1 MPSINIS
8 EREIITP
15 PSTDVTR
22 NIVYIPGYANY
33 GPTDTPILCE
43 SLKDFYSTFGS
54 VPYKFNN
61 SVNLPDTFAEN
72 ALTGASPLYN
82 EGDYEKSFI
91 EAATLLSNGLPVLY
105 ERVSTGGAN
114 ASIDLSTG
122 RAPTTSSKNKA
133 TAKYKGAYGNYI
145 SITITVDSSVE
156 PNKATIKII
165 LDPTVTIDNT
175 PTVEGINKKEEEFT
189 VINKTPIVINS
200 SLVDFSIT
208 NPLTTLASSKLS
220 GGSSV
225 FNIDKFFGKLESEDF
240 YNRFADRG
248 DYQIK
253 LLTSG
258 AYPSFEY
265 NSSSIVKR
273 MITAAATRGDCIAL
287 IDHTNNPNRKLD
299 SDDSSS
305 VYSSINT
312 YVDENPIAV
321 TRNLIDGSTLTE
333 DGYSYGAMFTPHAVF
348 GTNFSNQIM
357 PASFGYLLALA
368 KSIQSNPNY
377 LAIAG
382 VTRGLLKNNIVGL
395 TQNIT
400 NVICN
405 EYQNQ
410 NGVSINSITN
420 IKPYGYAIWSNRTL
434 RKNNGYLNALS
445 LLNLRMLTTD
455 IKKVTYSACQKYTFE
470 NNSDILWLNFKSS
483 IDPTLA
489 KMLTNNALSGY
500 QILKLTSDRKGVL
513 GAKIN
518 LIPIEPVE
526 DWYVELELTD
536 GTTSGIQ

>member
-33 GPTDTPILCE
+33 GPTNTPVLCE
-43 SLKDFYSTFGS
+43 SLKDFYNTFGS
-54 VPYKFNN
+54 KPYKFSN
-61 SVNLPDTFAEN
+61 SVSLPATFAEN
-72 ALTGASPLYN
+72 ARKNASPLYN
-82 EGDYEKSFI
+82 NGDYEKSFI

-105 ERVSTGGAN
+105 ERVSTGGVN

-122 RAPTTSSKNKA
+122 IAPTSSSQNTA
-133 TAKYKGAYGNYI
+133 TAKYEGAYGNYI
-145 SITITVDSSVE
+145 SITITTDNTS
-156 PNKATIKII
+156 NKATIKII
-165 LDPTVTIDNT
+165 LDPTVTINNT

-189 VINKTPIVINS
+189 VINNTPIVINS
-200 SLVDFSIT
+200 SLVDFNIT
-208 NPLTTLASSKLS
+208 APLTNLNSTKLLN
-220 GGSSV
+220 GTSV
-225 FNIDKFFGKLESEDF
+225 FNVNGFFSKLAGEKF
-240 YNRFADRG
+240 YNRFVDRG
-248 DYQIK
+248 EYQIK

-265 NSSSIVKR
+265 SDGSIVKN
-273 MITAAATRGDCIAL
+273 MITVAATRGDCIAL
-287 IDHTNNPNRKLD
+287 IDHTNNPNRSLG

-312 YVDENPIAV
+312 YVDENPISI

-333 DGYSYGAMFTPHAVF
+333 DGYSYGAMFTPYAVF
-348 GTNFSNQIM
+348 GTNFNSQIM

-400 NVICN
+400 NVLCN

-420 IKPYGYAIWSNRTL
+420 IKPYGYTIWSNRTL
-434 RKNNGYLNALS
+434 RKNDGYLNALS

-455 IKKVTYSACQKYTFE
+455 IKKVTYNACQKYTFE

>member
-33 GPTDTPILCE
+33 GPTNTPILCE

-61 SVNLPDTFAEN
+61 SVNLPATFAEN

-82 EGDYEKSFI
+82 KGDYEKSFI

-105 ERVSTGGAN
+105 ERVSTSGAN

-122 RAPTTSSKNKA
+122 GVPTTSSKNKA
-133 TAKYKGAYGNYI
+133 TAKYEGAYGNDI
-145 SITITVDSSVE
+145 SITITIDNS
-156 PNKATIKII
+156 NKATIKIV
-165 LDPTVTIDNT
+165 LDTE
-175 PTVEGINKKEEEFT
+175 VEGINNKEEEFT
-189 VINKTPIVINS
+189 VINSTPIVINS

-208 NPLTTLASSKLS
+208 DPLTARTSSKLS
-220 GGSSV
+220 GGSSA
-225 FNIDKFFGKLESEDF
+225 FNIDTFLSKLGSEDF

-287 IDHTNNPNRKLD
+287 IDHTNNPNRSLD
-299 SDDSSS
+299 SDSDKS

-312 YVDENPIAV
+312 YVDGNPITI

-333 DGYSYGAMFTPHAVF
+333 DGYSYGAMFTPYAVF

-382 VTRGLLKNNIVGL
+382 VARGLLKNNIVGL

-420 IKPYGYAIWSNRTL
+420 VKPYGYTIWSNRTL
-434 RKNNGYLNALS
+434 RKNDGYLNALS

-518 LIPIEPVE
+518 LIPTEPVE

>member
-33 GPTDTPILCE
+33 GPTDAPVLCE
-43 SLKDFYSTFGS
+43 SLKDFYNTFGS
-54 VPYKFNN
+54 VPYKFGNN
-61 SVNLPDTFAEN
+61 VSLPTGFDPN
-72 ALTGASPLYN
+72 AFTGADPLYN
-82 EGDYEKSFI
+82 KGDYEKSFI

-105 ERVSTGGAN
+105 ERVSTKGTK
-114 ASIDLSTG
+114 ASKKLSTDV
-122 RAPTTSSKNKA
+122 SSENTA
-133 TAKYKGAYGNYI
+133 TAKYEGDYGNDI
-145 SITITVDSSVE
+145 SIAITTDSE
-156 PNKATIKII
+156 NGTATIKIV
-165 LDPTVTIDNT
+165 LDT
-175 PTVEGINKKEEEFT
+175 TVEGISKKEEELT
-189 VINKTPIVINS
+189 VTNTIPIVINS
-200 SLVDFSIT
+200 SLVDFKIETS
-208 NPLTTLASSKLS
+208 LASLTSTKLT
-220 GGSSV
+220 GGSSA
-225 FNIDKFFGKLESEDF
+225 FNAGDFFTKLSQDNF
-240 YNRFADRG
+240 YDRFKDRG
-248 DYQIK
+248 EYQIK
-253 LLTSG
+253 FLTSG

-265 NSSSIVKR
+265 SNAGKSIVKN
-273 MITAAATRGDCIAL
+273 MVNVAAARGDCIAL
-287 IDHTNNPNRKLD
+287 IDHTNNPSRNLEPGND
-299 SDDSSS
+299 SS
-305 VYSSINT
+305 VYAVINK
-312 YVDENPIAV
+312 YVNANPISI
-321 TRNLIDGSTLTE
+321 TRNLIDGNVLTE
-333 DGYSYGAMFTPHAVF
+333 DGYSYGAMFTPYAVF
-348 GTNFSNQIM
+348 GTDFGSQIM

-368 KSIQSNPNY
+368 KSIQTNPNY

-400 NVICN
+400 NALCN
-405 EYQNQ
+405 EYQDQ

-420 IKPYGYAIWSNRTL
+420 IKPYGYTIWSNRTL
-434 RKNNGYLNALS
+434 RKNDGYLNALS
-445 LLNLRMLTTD
+445 LLNLRMMTTD

-500 QILKLTSDRKGVL
+500 QILKLNSNKKGVL

>member
-33 GPTDTPILCE
+33 GPTNTPVLCE
-43 SLKDFYSTFGS
+43 SLKDFYNTFGS
-54 VPYKFNN
+54 VPYKFDK
-61 SVNLPDTFAEN
+61 SVSLPTTFAEN
-72 ALTGASPLYN
+72 ARTNVSLLYN

-105 ERVSTGGAN
+105 ERVSTDGVK
-114 ASIDLSTG
+114 ASLNLDTEST
-122 RAPTTSSKNKA
+122 PNTV
-133 TAKYKGAYGNYI
+133 TAKYEGAYGNYI
-145 SITITVDSSVE
+145 SITITTDTTS
-156 PNKATIKII
+156 NKATIKII
-165 LDPTVTIDNT
+165 LDTE
-175 PTVEGINKKEEEFT
+175 VEGINKKEEEFT
-189 VINKTPIVINS
+189 VINKTPIVMNS
-200 SLVDFSIT
+200 SLVDFNINHSLKAT
-208 NPLTTLASSKLS
+208 ASPSPKLS
-220 GGSSV
+220 GGKSA
-225 FNIDKFFGKLESEDF
+225 FNVGTFFSKLAGEKF

-248 DYQIK
+248 EYQIK

-265 NSSSIVKR
+265 SDGSIVKN
-273 MITAAATRGDCIAL
+273 MITVAATRGDCIAL

-299 SDDSSS
+299 PEENSS
-305 VYSSINT
+305 VYSSINN
-312 YVDENPIAV
+312 YVDKNPISI

-333 DGYSYGAMFTPHAVF
+333 DGYSYGAMFTPYAVF
-348 GTNFSNQIM
+348 GTNFSSQIM

-382 VTRGLLKNNIVGL
+382 VTRGLLKNNVVGL

-400 NVICN
+400 NIICN
-405 EYQNQ
+405 EYQDQ

-420 IKPYGYAIWSNRTL
+420 IKPYGYTIWSNRTL
-434 RKNNGYLNALS
+434 RKNDGYLNALS

>member
-33 GPTDTPILCE
+33 GPTNTPILCE

-61 SVNLPDTFAEN
+61 SVALPATFAEN

-105 ERVSTGGAN
+105 ERVSTGGVK
-114 ASIDLSTG
+114 ASLNLDTESTPNTV
-122 RAPTTSSKNKA
+122 A
-133 TAKYKGAYGNYI
+133 AKYEGVYGNDI

-156 PNKATIKII
+156 PNKATIKIV
-165 LDPTVTIDNT
+165 LDTE
-175 PTVEGINKKEEEFT
+175 VEGINKKEEEFT
-189 VINKTPIVINS
+189 VINNTPIVINS

-208 NPLTTLASSKLS
+208 APLTARTSSKLS
-220 GGSSV
+220 GGSSA
-225 FNIDKFFGKLESEDF
+225 FNIDTFFSKLADEKF
-240 YNRFADRG
+240 YNRFVDRG
-248 DYQIK
+248 EYQIK

-265 NSSSIVKR
+265 NGSSIVKR

-287 IDHTNNPNRKLD
+287 IDHTNNPNRKLESND
-299 SDDSSS
+299 TSS

-312 YVDENPIAV
+312 YIDGNPISI

-333 DGYSYGAMFTPHAVF
+333 DGYSYGAMFTPYAVF

-420 IKPYGYAIWSNRTL
+420 IKPYGYTIWSNRTL
-434 RKNNGYLNALS
+434 RKNDGYLNALS

-455 IKKVTYSACQKYTFE
+455 IKKVTYSACHKYTFE

>member
-33 GPTDTPILCE
+33 GPTNTPILCE

-61 SVNLPDTFAEN
+61 SVNLPATFAEN

-105 ERVSTGGAN
+105 ERVSTDGVK
-114 ASIDLSTG
+114 ASLNLDTESTPNTV
-122 RAPTTSSKNKA
+122 A
-133 TAKYKGAYGNYI
+133 AKYEGAYGNDI
-145 SITITVDSSVE
+145 SITITIDNS
-156 PNKATIKII
+156 NKATIKIV
-165 LDPTVTIDNT
+165 LDTE
-175 PTVEGINKKEEEFT
+175 VEGINNKEEKFT
-189 VINKTPIVINS
+189 VTNTIPITINS
-200 SLVDFSIT
+200 SLVDFNINHSLKAT
-208 NPLTTLASSKLS
+208 ASPSSKLS
-220 GGSSV
+220 GGSSA
-225 FNIDKFFGKLESEDF
+225 FNIDTFLSKLENEDF

-265 NSSSIVKR
+265 NGSSIVER

-287 IDHTNNPNRKLD
+287 IDHTNNPNRKLESND
-299 SDDSSS
+299 TSS

-312 YVDENPIAV
+312 YIDGNPISI

-333 DGYSYGAMFTPHAVF
+333 DGYSYGAMFTPYAVF

-382 VTRGLLKNNIVGL
+382 VARGSLKNNIVGL

-420 IKPYGYAIWSNRTL
+420 IKPYGYTIWSNRTL
-434 RKNNGYLNALS
+434 RKNDGYLNALS